1 MFKILL
7 SLAFSLVVTFTF
19 AQAKESTFHEVKPG
33 ETKYGIATEYGI
45 SIEDLE
51 KFNPDIK
58 LGLRPSMKL
67 YIPKLNTVAKPAEV
81 KDTVKYIYIEVKPQQ
96 TLYSISKDYG
106 LSYAEIKA
114 LNPNI
119 EDGLREGQM
128 LKLPKGTKPAT
139 PKSFTPEKG
148 FAYHTVEKGE
158 TAYSLSNDFDLS
170 LDSLYLFNP
179 DAKNALSIGQ
189 RLKYPSKTKGSMAQ
203 GLNTDNTEKSSQNEE
218 EYSLYKVKSGDTY
231 FSLGKNFEVSKETL
245 RTLNPELV
253 EGGLQVDRYIII
265 PNNLEKRDTAW
276 LNQLFSEV
284 ETEQNTRPAKSPKPK
299 TTSSF
304 NLDTLNID
312 YFKRHKVAIM
322 LPFFATSSKDTSY
335 SLDFDIRSVVALDF
349 YNGFLLAAD
358 SLTKAGMNLNLE
370 VIDTRNSK
378 AIIEDKINAL
388 QRSAPELIIG
398 PLYKNHVER
407 VAKAFESAGVPVV
420 SPLSNQVEVKGISN
434 LIQCITHEEAFAASV
449 AKILNTKDGA
459 KHIVF
464 THTGIA
470 KELEL
475 QKQIKARIAAVDNQ
489 ISFDEIVMVSDN
501 RKATISRSAVI
512 NTRKEGQNNYYV
524 CLSKNQVLL
533 ADMVNQLYKLR
544 DKNISLIA
552 SSAIMDVNTLD
563 YKYLN
568 AINLLMPDDHNLEAE
583 DDVVFGKKYA
593 DVYGMLPSKYAL
605 QGYDVGLYFLNKLW
619 LYGPYM
625 KESLDQ
631 QPQEM
636 KYTGF
641 DFKKLEKGG
650 YVNTFMFTTALKD
663 YTLVRLAN

>member
-7 SLAFSLVVTFTF
+7 SVLFSLAITCTF
-19 AQAKESTFHEVKPG
+19 AQVKESTFHEVKPG

-45 SIEDLE
+45 SMEDLE

-58 LGLRPSMKL
+58 LGLRPGMKL
-67 YIPKLNTVAKPAEV
+67 YIPKLDKVAKPADV
-81 KDTVKYIYIEVKPQQ
+81 KDTAKYIYVEVKPQQ

-114 LNPNI
+114 LNPDI
-119 EDGLREGQM
+119 EDGLREGQV
-128 LKLPKGTKPAT
+128 LKLPKEAKVAA
-139 PKSFTPEKG
+139 PKVFTPEKG
-148 FAYHTVEKGE
+148 YAYHTVEKGE
-158 TAYSLSNDFDLS
+158 TAYSLSKDFGLS
-170 LDSLYLFNP
+170 LDSLYLLNP
-179 DAKNALSIGQ
+179 DAKDALSIGQ
-189 RLKYPSKTKGSMAQ
+189 RLKYPSATKNTITQ
-203 GLNTDNTEKSSQNEE
+203 GLNTERTQASNQEE
-218 EYSLYKVKSGDTY
+218 EYSLYKVKSGDTF

-245 RTLNPELV
+245 LSLNPELKD
-253 EGGLQVDRYIII
+253 GGLQVDRYIII

-284 ETEQNTRPAKSPKPK
+284 ETEQNTRPAKVVKPK
-299 TTSSF
+299 TTNKF

-312 YFKRHKVAIM
+312 YFTRHKVAIL
-322 LPFFATSSKDTSY
+322 LPFFAPSSKDTAY
-335 SLDFDIRSVVALDF
+335 SLDFDARSVVALDF

-378 AIIEDKINAL
+378 AIVEEKINEL
-388 QRSAPELIIG
+388 QRTSPELIIG

-407 VAKAFESAGVPVV
+407 VARAFETAGVPVV
-420 SPLSNQVEVKGISN
+420 SPLSNQVEVNGISN

-449 AKILNTKDGA
+449 AKILNQKEGA

-489 ISFDEIVMVSDN
+489 ISFGEIVMVTDN

-512 NTRKEGQNNYYV
+512 NTRREDKTNYYV
-524 CLSKNQVLL
+524 CLSNNQVLL

-544 DKNISLIA
+544 DKNINLIA

-568 AINLLMPDDHNLEAE
+568 AINLIMPDDHNLEAV
-583 DDVVFGKKYA
+583 DDAVFGKKYA
-593 DVYGMLPSKYAL
+593 DAYGMLPSKYAL

-625 KESLDQ
+625 KESLAQ
-631 QPQEM
+631 QPQELN
-636 KYTGF
+636 YTGF

-663 YTLVRLAN
+663 YTLVRINN